1 MKTVRIHLQ
10 EESRKWD
17 WNSSSDKALKGY
29 KLQLHLQ
36 ETITKCYVNPVTIC
50 TGWVPIM
57 LGYIAMDVMDLL
69 LFVFPFCHMEQSW
82 FYSVDL
88 LDVSG

>member
-36 ETITKCYVNPVTIC
+36 ETYKMLREPSIC

-57 LGYIAMDVMDLL
+57 LGYIAMDIMDLL

-82 FYSVDL
+82 FYSVIC
-88 LDVSG
+88 